1 MDFQTVFF
9 LSSTSLLVHQ
19 QIDQGFHLSNTTWIR
34 SDYAIYCKGMQ
45 DVEVERI
52 STDICSESIIKYGVG
67 CMDET
72 PTTPS
77 GTATWVIHAGRW
89 C

>member
-1 MDFQTVFF
+1 MYHCRVVGYEICQE
-9 LSSTSLLVHQ
+9 
-19 QIDQGFHLSNTTWIR
+19 R
-34 SDYAIYCKGMQ
+34 DYAIYCKGMQ
-45 DVEVERI
+45 DTFEVERI

-72 PTTPS
+72 PTAPS